1 MTIRTSVLRNKQ
13 LKITRANPKFQEQ
26 HITEFDAPGG
36 KCMRLAFLPFILSST
51 IEYNRLDFSVALVGG
66 RKEGGGE
73 GKVVFTQPRVA
84 TLCCRWGL

>member
-1 MTIRTSVLRNKQ
+1 
-13 LKITRANPKFQEQ
+13 
-26 HITEFDAPGG
+26 
-36 KCMRLAFLPFILSST
+36 MRLAFLPFILSST